1 MKKIALESWPITV
14 EEATSMQNNL
24 KTQVITEDKLGPVK
38 YVAGLDAAFLENDQV
53 TKAAVAVFSFPD
65 MKLQETAIATRATTF
80 PYTPGFLSFR
90 EIPAYLDV
98 LEKLKLT
105 PDLILCDGQGLAHPR
120 RFGCATH
127 LGVVLDIPT
136 IGVAKTLFIGQHD
149 VLAESKG
156 SWQPLVDNGEV
167 VGAVVRSRQSVK
179 PIYVSVGHRLCLE
192 TAINYVL
199 KCVTEY
205 RLPETTRIAD
215 QLSKKP

>member
-1 MKKIALESWPITV
+1 MKKIALESWAITV
-14 EEATSMQNNL
+14 EEATVMQNSL
-24 KTQVITEDKLGPVK
+24 KTQVITEDKLGAVK
-38 YVAGLDAAFLENDQV
+38 YVAGLDAAFLDNDRL
-53 TKAAVAVFSFPD
+53 TKSAAAVFSFPD
-65 MKLQETAIATRATTF
+65 MQLVETAIATRATTF
-80 PYTPGFLSFR
+80 PYIPGFLSFR
-90 EIPAYLDV
+90 EIPAYVDV

-167 VGAVVRSRQSVK
+167 VGAVVRSRTQVK
-179 PIYVSVGHRLCLE
+179 PIYVSIGHRLCLE
-192 TAINYVL
+192 TAIKYVL
-199 KCVTEY
+199 NCVSEY

-215 QLSKKP
+215 QLSKKL